1 MMLTIKTKYFGEISV
16 KTEDIFTFEKGIPGF
31 LDETEFVML
40 PFGEDH
46 PFYIMQSVKT
56 PMLAFVVTE
65 PFLFFPSYDF
75 ALDDAVV
82 NQLQIE
88 SEQDVLVFTI
98 LTLGDS
104 FVETTANLQA
114 PVVLNVNKKL
124 GKQVILSDGRYTTKH
139 RLMPQTMEEI
149 KDARIDTK
157 TK

>member
-1 MMLTIKTKYFGEISV
+1 MLTLKTKYLGEISI
-16 KTEDIFTFEKGIPGF
+16 KTEDVFTFEKGIPGF

-40 PFGEDH
+40 PFGDDN

-75 ALDDAVV
+75 ELDDSVV
-82 NQLQIE
+82 NQLQIA
-88 SEQDVLVFTI
+88 SEKDVHIFTI
-98 LTLGDS
+98 LTIGEPFS
-104 FVETTANLQA
+104 ETTANLQA

-124 GKQVILSDGRYTTKH
+124 GKQVILSDERYTTKH
-139 RLMPQTMEEI
+139 RLMSQTMEEV
-149 KDARIDTK
+149 KNASIDTK

>member
-1 MMLTIKTKYFGEISV
+1 MLTINTKYFGKISV
-16 KTEDIFTFEKGIPGF
+16 KLEEVFTFENGIPGF
-31 LDETEFVML
+31 SDEKKFVML
-40 PFGEDH
+40 PFGEDN

-75 ALDDAVV
+75 KLDDSVV

-88 SEQDVLVFTI
+88 SDQDVHVLTI

-104 FVETTANLQA
+104 FVETTANLLA
-114 PVVLNVNKKL
+114 PVVLNVKKKL
-124 GKQVILSDGRYTTKH
+124 GKQVILSDDRYTTKH
-139 RLMPQTMEEI
+139 RLMSQTMEEV